1 MAYPY
6 QVKTI
11 LKLMQA
17 LSELTKFRLTNASLK
32 EMHIFLSNKYKD
44 LPFREDYLF
53 KQVLNAARN
62 KEKEGQTTI
71 NLNETNIEFLIGI
84 LDYENLDD
92 FEKRYGKPNHH
103 SIEVCAGTWY
113 SYVRCNSGNP
123 DVLRSPVRIFETGK
137 DVQIELK
144 GPVRKFTGTLTWETN
159 CLYSLLESSSGK
171 KLQLVFRSSEIN
183 KPNMLQGV
191 FAGVS
196 AAAEPIAGREL
207 LIRQDVPF
215 DELTNAKIPVDDLLE
230 SKDIAMRRIGNYF
243 SEAASTILKAGPSVN
258 FTTDDLP
265 AGSTTTKTTAARSP
279 KTKPA
284 KKPVAKK
291 KR

>member
-11 LKLMQA
+11 LKMMQA
-17 LSELTKFRLTNASLK
+17 LSELTNFKLTNASLRK
-32 EMHIFLSNKYKD
+32 MHIHLSNKYKD

-62 KEKEGQTTI
+62 KVEKGQTTI

-84 LDYENLDD
+84 LEYNNLED
-92 FEKRYGKPNHH
+92 FEQRYGKPKHH
-103 SIEVCAGTWY
+103 SLGACAGAWY

-123 DVLRSPVRIFETGK
+123 DVLRSPVYISENGK
-137 DVQIELK
+137 EVSIELH
-144 GPVRKFTGTLTWETN
+144 GPVRKFTGVLSWEAG
-159 CLYSLLESSSGK
+159 CIYSILESSGGK
-171 KLQLVFRSSEIN
+171 KLQLVMRASEIN
-183 KPNMLQGV
+183 KPDMLQGV

-207 LIRQDVPF
+207 LVRQDVPF
-215 DELTNAKIPVDDLLE
+215 DGLTNAKIPIHEQLE
-230 SKDIAMRRIGNYF
+230 SQDIDMRRIGNYF
-243 SEAASTILKAGPSVN
+243 SDAASTILKAGPSVN
-258 FTTDDLP
+258 FKIADLS
-265 AGSTTTKTTAARSP
+265 AGSISAKSPAASSQKTN
-279 KTKPA
+279 PA
-284 KKPVAKK
+284 KKSVAKR

>member
-11 LKLMQA
+11 LNLMQA
-17 LSELTKFRLTNASLK
+17 LSELTNFKLTNASLRK
-32 EMHIFLSNKYKD
+32 MHIHLSNKFKN

-84 LDYENLDD
+84 LEYNSLDD
-92 FEKRYGKPNHH
+92 FEQRYGKPKHH
-103 SIEVCAGTWY
+103 SLSACAGAWY

-123 DVLRSPVRIFETGK
+123 DVLRSPVCVSEIGK
-137 DVQIELK
+137 EVCIELY
-144 GPVRKFTGTLTWETN
+144 GPVRKFTGELSWEAG
-159 CLYSLLESSSGK
+159 CIYSLLESSGGK

-183 KPNMLQGV
+183 KPNVLQGV

-207 LIRQDVPF
+207 LVRQDVPF
-215 DELTNAKIPVDDLLE
+215 DELTNAKIPIDDLLE
-230 SKDIAMRRIGNYF
+230 SKDIDMRRIGNYF
-243 SEAASTILKAGPSVN
+243 SEVASTILKAGPSVN
-258 FTTDDLP
+258 FTIADLP
-265 AGSTTTKTTAARSP
+265 AGSITAKSP
-279 KTKPA
+279 AVRLQKTKPA
-284 KKPVAKK
+284 KKPVVKK
-291 KR
+291 KI